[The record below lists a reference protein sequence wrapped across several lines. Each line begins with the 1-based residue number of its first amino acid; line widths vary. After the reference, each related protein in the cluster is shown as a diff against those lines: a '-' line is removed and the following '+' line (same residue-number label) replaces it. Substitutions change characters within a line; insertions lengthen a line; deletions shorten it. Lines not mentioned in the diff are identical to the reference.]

1 MKTNWQYV
9 TFDYSLQLNLEP
21 NYGEATPVKVEVEYD
36 PLDLE
41 PNETTVYIPCRHSPE
56 CMDRSHTLVVD
67 GLINDK
73 MWLTIDMPAC
83 AHIREHHAARM
94 MEEE

>member
-36 PLDLE
+36 PLDLVA
-41 PNETTVYIPCRHSPE
+41 NEISVYIPCRHDPE
-56 CMDRSHTLVVD
+56 CKDRHHTLDVQN
-67 GLINDK
+67 LITRA
-73 MWLTIDMPAC
+73 MWLRMEPAV
-83 AHIREHHAARM
+83 AENIREYHAARM
-94 MEEE
+94 EE